1 MFVARKLAKLRKE
14 AAKQLRR
21 AEKELS
27 RHPQAME
34 RGKLEEHLA
43 HLREA
48 MAGDD
53 FDKILQHT
61 RAVKHNIDQHVPIWR
76 HSVVLEYTEAI
87 LVALVLAMFI
97 RTFIVQAFKI
107 PSGSMIP
114 TLYVGDHILV
124 NKFVF
129 GLPIPFSDE
138 KIDIFGKPQR
148 GDVIVFKFPKDT
160 SKDYIK
166 RVIGLPGDTIE
177 ARGNELFINGEPV
190 PKEKAGLYRYED
202 PARFN
207 QTSELFIED
216 IGGNKHQVLYD
227 KDTLRFGDTAK
238 KVPPGHY
245 FCMGDNRDHSNDSR
259 YWGFV
264 PFELI
269 KGKAMV
275 IYFSWPPGQLTRIGS
290 LVR

>member
-27 RHPQAME
+27 QHPQAME

-53 FDKILQHT
+53 FDKILKHT
-61 RAVKHNIDQHVPIWR
+61 RAVKHNVDQHVPIWR

-129 GLPIPFSDE
+129 GLPIPFSDK

-207 QTSELFIED
+207 QTSELSSRTSAATSTRCFTTKTRCASATPPRRCRPAI
-216 IGGNKHQVLYD
+216 
-227 KDTLRFGDTAK
+227 TSAWATTAII
-238 KVPPGHY
+238 PTTAATGALCP
-245 FCMGDNRDHSNDSR
+245 SS
-259 YWGFV
+259 
-264 PFELI
+264 
-269 KGKAMV
+269 
-275 IYFSWPPGQLTRIGS
+275 
-290 LVR
+290 